1 MNGMTEILALLDR
14 PVSELKLRLYR
25 TRILNVFNGYGYGQN
40 VETLGQLVV
49 LTPNELLKRR
59 GFGKACL
66 NEVREALNELG
77 LDLGME
83 LPRSI
88 GQRVPVRSKCE
99 KCNTPTNWVVDVSGR
114 LAYWC
119 GCGN

>member
-1 MNGMTEILALLDR
+1 MTETLALLDK
-14 PVSELKLRLYR
+14 PVSDLKLRLYR
-25 TRILNVFNGYGYGQN
+25 TRILNVLNGCYGYSGK
-40 VETLGQLVV
+40 VITLGQLVV
-49 LTPNELLKRR
+49 LTPKQLLKRR
-59 GFGKACL
+59 NFGKACL
-66 NEVREALNELG
+66 NELTAALNELG

-83 LPRSI
+83 LPRFI